1 MGHWAQARLRSHWI
15 DILAIPILASIMEAQ
30 PIFVVL
36 LFTSGEPAVP
46 FLSELSI
53 ILLALGLR
61 WWAMGVRAYTERGIS
76 KQNEQLLR
84 VLGLL
89 LAGGLVIGTPVL
101 LVRSVLSLI
110 LSSALVLLLWWH
122 SMQQKTYEENG
133 QLLIFFRIGF
143 AILLFLL
150 IIAVFYSDSSVTITL
165 LTALAQAIPIFFL
178 SGLLAISFTRIA
190 LIRHET
196 ARYAPENA
204 TGLTRNWLFALTI
217 CWLAVVLAVLALE
230 AFSFQAVVVLVSDI
244 WYVVLIVLEYLVVI
258 LAYILTPILYVFSF
272 LFALLFHFF
281 PFGGHLTTPPLPPAH
296 IKPIEQQQTFSP
308 EALAAGR
315 FILLLLSL
323 LVLFFIVRAILRR
336 LPKAR
341 KDDEVEEIRE
351 GLSLRLITQQRRKQ
365 RLEQAL
371 PQTPQ
376 LETLEA
382 ESARAYYR
390 ELLQTIASGNPAFA
404 RRSDETPAEYQAR
417 LLIVARQTFV
427 ETMQEADIPSEQEIL
442 DVLTHDYNLERY
454 SGKHMDSAQK
464 NYLRAWVPR
473 LIARVTHTRTP

>member
-1 MGHWAQARLRSHWI
+1 MGHWAQVRLRSNWI
-15 DILAIPILASIMEAQ
+15 DLLAIPILASIMEAQ

-36 LFTSGEPAVP
+36 IFTSGDADRP

-61 WWAMGVRAYTERGIS
+61 WWATGVRAYSQRGVS
-76 KQNEQLLR
+76 EQNERLLR

-110 LSSALVLLLWWH
+110 LASALVLLLWWH
-122 SMQQKTYEENG
+122 SMQQRTYEEDG
-133 QLLIFFRIGF
+133 LLLITFRIGF

-150 IIAVFYSDSSVTITL
+150 IIAVFYSDSSVTIAL

-178 SGLLAISFTRIA
+178 SGLLVISFTRIA

-196 ARYAPENA
+196 ARYASENV
-204 TGLTRNWLFALTI
+204 TGLTRNWLFALTV

-230 AFSFQAVVVLVSDI
+230 AFSFQAVVVLISAILSVM
-244 WYVVLIVLEYLVVI
+244 LIVLEYLVVI

-281 PFGGHLTTPPLPPAH
+281 PVGGLLTTPPLPPAH
-296 IKPIEQQQTFSP
+296 NKPIGQQQTFSP

-315 FILLLLSL
+315 FVLLLLSL

-351 GLSLRLITQQRRKQ
+351 GLSLRFITQQRRNE
-365 RLEQAL
+365 RIEHALSQA
-371 PQTPQ
+371 PQ
-376 LETLEA
+376 LETLEP

-390 ELLQTIASGNPAFA
+390 ELLQTIASDNPAFA
-404 RRSDETPAEYQAR
+404 RRPDETPAEYQAR
-417 LLIVARQTFV
+417 LLIVAQQTFA
-427 ETMQEADIPSEQEIL
+427 ETMQEADIPSEQAIL

-454 SGKHMDSAQK
+454 SGKDMDAEQR

-473 LIARVTHTRTP
+473 LIARVTRTRTQ

>member
-61 WWAMGVRAYTERGIS
+61 WWATGVRAYTERGIS

-133 QLLIFFRIGF
+133 QLLISFRIGF

-150 IIAVFYSDSSVTITL
+150 ILAVFYSDSSVTVTL

-178 SGLLAISFTRIA
+178 SGLLVISFARIA

-204 TGLTRNWLFALTI
+204 TGLTRNWLFALTV

-230 AFSFQAVVVLVSDI
+230 AFSFQAVVVLVGDI
-244 WYVVLIVLEYLVVI
+244 WYVMLIVLEYLVVI

-272 LFALLFHFF
+272 LFDLLFHFF
-281 PFGGHLTTPPLPPAH
+281 PTGGLLTTPPLPPAH
-296 IKPIEQQQTFSP
+296 INPIGQQQTFSP

-315 FILLLLSL
+315 FVLLLLSL
-323 LVLFFIVRAILRR
+323 LVLFFTVRAILRR
-336 LPKAR
+336 LPKVR

-351 GLSLRLITQQRRKQ
+351 GLSLRFIAQQRRNQ
-365 RLEQAL
+365 LLEHALSQA
-371 PQTPQ
+371 PQ
-376 LETLEA
+376 LETLEP

-390 ELLQTIASGNPAFA
+390 ELLQTIANDNLALA
-404 RRSDETPAEYQAR
+404 RRPDETPAEYQAR
-417 LLIVARQTFV
+417 LLLMAQQTFA

-454 SGKHMDSAQK
+454 SGQHLEPTQK